1 MGKLW
6 KGNDLVEDGI
16 TPPTP
21 DEVVG
26 DLSGAGTESS
36 LRKSDKY
43 KLILIWFTR
52 CVVYKTVDTDNMDST
67 PYSDWVDAT
76 LGAFI
81 ILTYVNGY
89 ATWCGPP
96 AAINTKRLYTK
107 KITGKGK
114 YQGWEEQDMAV
125 YSNLVEL
132 ITDQRA
138 VKEASAEGDGILCNF
153 DRDLMV
159 QYRRAKIN
167 ANKTSAQDISTR

>member
-1 MGKLW
+1 MLNRRRQNTTNIIQRKFQ
-6 KGNDLVEDGI
+6 DLVEDGI

-89 ATWCGPP
+89 ATWCG
-96 AAINTKRLYTK
+96 
-107 KITGKGK
+107 KGK